1 MKGRL
6 EHSLQIENN
15 IKEILVILPQYVT
28 EYYYEFK
35 AGRQPAACR
44 EYIRKIA
51 KFLYFV
57 NSQNVKEVEADQIS
71 KFDITRFL
79 DSIEYVEDKN
89 GNKKQSS
96 LSYRKCYHSVLKSFF
111 DFMSKTQ

>member
-6 EHSLQIENN
+6 EHSLQIEKN
-15 IKEILVILPQYVT
+15 IKEILSTLPQYVT

-35 AGRQPAACR
+35 SGRQPTACR
-44 EYIRKIA
+44 EYIRKIT
-51 KFLYFV
+51 KFLYYINPSDIKHIKV
-57 NSQNVKEVEADQIS
+57 IEIT

-79 DSIEYVEDKN
+79 DSIEYITDNN

-96 LSYRKCYHSVLKSFF
+96 LSYRKCYHSVLKSFLI
-111 DFMSKTQ
+111 S